1 MNFEKFHSMNHL
13 ICFISFLAVSVISFL
28 SFNAEAQ
35 IYPLRSIDS
44 IQYVHPDTL
53 LTGRTLTRYLGDT
66 VRVRGLVIFNPR
78 DHALSL
84 NWKGTYL
91 VDTNGLGDNAWRG
104 LLIRLTSLADSSA
117 TGFYNNFQPG
127 NIVECT
133 GIVSEYQDA
142 SANSGETQLNL
153 LPVATQVVG
162 FTASLPAPRPAS
174 VNQFMLFNPSNPS
187 VPQTIQKLTGEPY
200 EGMYVQLNNILV
212 TGVSIFGGSRVS
224 WLVRDASGAEMNV
237 RDVSRYFRPPFISST
252 ASLPPNPQAAVFVQQ
267 GKAFEYIR
275 GVITETN
282 FPNLYPRYEIV
293 PLTPTDLGP
302 VTASPPFVANMT
314 ANPMVPAVSQP
325 VTVAA
330 RITDLDGSVASAKL
344 FFAPGLSGTAYD
356 SVSMTTV
363 AVDSFSAVIP
373 GSALSQNLAYIRY
386 FIRAVDNQGNVAVSP
401 DTVQRFGLIRIVN
414 GGIVNVSQIQETPN
428 ANGRSIYDGSVL
440 TGMNLRG
447 RLMSTLSTS
456 DYGRIIFQDG
466 RSAFCG
472 ITVRPDNLGST
483 DIDTRLRG
491 DSVRITSALVLED
504 FGITTLEVLA
514 YEFLGSGQPYA
525 PVQIPIDSVMARS
538 YNFSEAYESMLIEFL
553 NQFVVNQNPDAP
565 SNFGEFLIYPDSIS
579 TAGLRVRGG
588 VSLSSLDLGQNFNT
602 DSLTFRQRLDYI
614 RGILTYNF
622 SNWKLQPRNR
632 ADVHGFGGGG
642 GSSGFFER
650 PVSMLN
656 MRVYPNPASDYLL
669 TEFELN
675 QPDRIEM
682 SLRDLTGR
690 LISVNYLNFDSG
702 IQTYRFA
709 LPAGI
714 PAGMYLIHAKG
725 TRMQSVARV
734 LVNHN

>member
-1 MNFEKFHSMNHL
+1 MNPIRIITFFAVVA
-13 ICFISFLAVSVISFL
+13 FIFFSH
-28 SFNAEAQ
+28 NAEAQ
-35 IYPLRSIDS
+35 IYPPRSIDS
-44 IQYVHPDTL
+44 SQYVHPDSL

-78 DHALSL
+78 DHSLSAS
-84 NWKGTYL
+84 WKGTYL

-117 TGFYNNFQPG
+117 TGFFNNFQPG

-133 GIVSEYQDA
+133 GIVAEYQDA
-142 SANSGETQLNL
+142 SPNSGETQLNL
-153 LPVATQVVG
+153 LSVATQVVG
-162 FTASLPAPRPAS
+162 FTASLPPARPAS
-174 VNQFMLFNPSNPS
+174 VNQFMQFNPGNPS
-187 VPQTIQKLTGEPY
+187 VPQSIQKLTGEPY

-212 TGVSIFGGSRVS
+212 TGVSIFGGGRVS

-237 RDVSRYFRPPFISST
+237 RDASRYFRPPFISST
-252 ASLPPNPQAAVFVQQ
+252 ASTPANPQAPVFVQQ

-282 FPNLYPRYEIV
+282 FGTLYPRYEIV
-293 PLTPTDLGP
+293 PLIPTDLGP

-314 ANPMVPAVSQP
+314 ADPMVPAVGQP
-325 VTVAA
+325 VTVAS

-356 SVSMTTV
+356 SLSMTTV
-363 AVDSFSAVIP
+363 AVDSFKAVIP
-373 GSALSQNLAYIRY
+373 GSALTQNLGYIRY
-386 FIRAVDNQGNVAVSP
+386 FIRAIDNQGNVAVSP
-401 DTVQRFGLIRIVN
+401 DTVQRFGLLRIVN
-414 GGIVNVSQIQETPN
+414 GGIVRVSQIQETPN
-428 ANGRSIYDGSVL
+428 ANGRSIYDGTVL
-440 TGMNLRG
+440 TGMDLRG
-447 RLMSTLSTS
+447 RLMSTLSST

-466 RSAFCG
+466 RGAFCG

-525 PVQIPIDSVMARS
+525 PVQLPIDSVIARS
-538 YNFSEAYESMLIEFL
+538 YNFTEAYESMLIEFL

-565 SNFGEFLIYPDSIS
+565 SNFGEFLIYPDSMS
-579 TAGLRVRGG
+579 AAGLRVRGG

-602 DSLTFRQRLDYI
+602 DSLSFRQRLDYI

-642 GSSGFFER
+642 GSTGFFDR
-650 PVSMLN
+650 PVSMQN
-656 MRVYPNPASDYLL
+656 MRIFPNPASDYLI

-675 QPDRIEM
+675 QPERIAL
-682 SLRDLTGR
+682 SLRDLAGR
-690 LISVNYLNFDSG
+690 VVAVNYLDFDSG
-702 IQTYRFA
+702 IQTHKFT
-709 LPAGI
+709 LPVGI
-714 PAGMYLIHAKG
+714 PAGMYLIHAQG
-725 TRMQSVARV
+725 SRTQSLARV
-734 LVNHN
+734 LIKH